1 MWKAFARSKSVR
13 IICFALAAALL
24 VVSGVGV
31 WRSFSAPG
39 EVELPQANYEH
50 KGQFDYLVYLKPNTL
65 YGEFIPPE
73 EKEAEETE
81 AEETEPAEETPLI
94 FFRDILDDVQLA
106 FSYKFDCSEPTAS
119 VSNDVVVTITAE
131 NPGMW
136 QYEMKQLE
144 KTCRG
149 KEFRVDFP
157 LHLDS
162 LDHVVDK
169 IEDDIGITTTQ
180 REFIIKAVIN
190 TTALTVS
197 GLTIEDEF
205 SHEITA
211 ILKEKT
217 LELVG
222 DLRSTDTSSE
232 DEVKYEQEGWFD
244 YEAYLKYNKL
254 YESGML
260 RSEPL
265 PVAPAPEPP
274 TPPSTPLPL
283 QKLGPGLVYFTRIID
298 SVKASFS
305 YQFDCDKPLSE
316 QSEEVEITAII
327 ENPDKWSKSIVLVP
341 KTRETGDFTISFPV
355 DLDYF
360 NEVIDAIEEET
371 GASGSSYNLKIQ
383 ANVHTN
389 AKTGLGAI
397 NEVYGQILEGKLEGN
412 ILTFGEELSQSQLGF
427 IGGGVVTPTAPEEGG
442 WKMPWLGGLS
452 VPWLGGLVVALL
464 ALGYLGWNQARL
476 KLAGISAAD
485 IQAARAKKK
494 YKQVLVDIE
503 ELPKVKP
510 NEIVIPLNS
519 LDDLVRIADDLV
531 KPVLHQ
537 VEEGRHIYCTID
549 GAVRYQ
555 YVIPG

>member
-1 MWKAFARSKSVR
+1 MG
-13 IICFALAAALL
+13 I
-24 VVSGVGV
+24 G
-31 WRSFSAPG
+31 RSFSAPG
-39 EVELPQANYEH
+39 EVELPQVNYEH
-50 KGQFDYLVYLKPNTL
+50 KGQFDYMVYVKPNAL
-65 YGEFIPPE
+65 FGEFIPPE
-73 EKEAEETE
+73 EKES
-81 AEETEPAEETPLI
+81 EETEPEITEPTETLPLI
-94 FFRDILDDVQLA
+94 FFRDIVDNIQLA
-106 FSYKFDCSEPTAS
+106 FSYRFDCSEPIAII
-119 VSNDVVVTITAE
+119 SNDVVVTITARS
-131 NPGMW
+131 PGMW

-144 KTCRG
+144 KTFKG
-149 KEFRVDFP
+149 KNFRVDFP

-162 LDHVVDK
+162 LDHVVDQ

-180 REFIIKAVIN
+180 REFIIKAVVR
-190 TTALTVS
+190 TTVLTVS
-197 GLTIEDEF
+197 GVTIENDF
-205 SHEITA
+205 SHELTA
-211 ILKEKT
+211 ILKDKT

-222 DLRSTDTSSE
+222 DLRSSDTASKE
-232 DEVKYEQEGWFD
+232 DILYVEEGWFD
-244 YEAYLKYNKL
+244 YEVYLNYNKL
-254 YESGML
+254 YDSGIL

-274 TPPSTPLPL
+274 TPPSTPIPL
-283 QKLGPGLVYFTRIID
+283 QELGPGLVYFTRIID
-298 SVKASFS
+298 SVEASFS

-327 ENPDKWSKSIVLVP
+327 ENPGKWSKSIVLVP
-341 KTRETGDFTISFPV
+341 KTRQTGDFIISFPI

-371 GASGSSYNLKIQ
+371 GVRGGSYNLKIQ
-383 ANVHTN
+383 AAVHTA
-389 AKTGLGAI
+389 AKTGLGDI
-397 NEVYGQILEGKLEGN
+397 DEVYSQFLEGKLEGN
-412 ILTFGEELSQSQLGF
+412 ILTFGEELSQSQSGS
-427 IGGGVVTPTAPEEGG
+427 IVGAVTPTAPEESG
-442 WKMPWLGGLS
+442 WKTSWLGGLS

-476 KLAGISAAD
+476 RLAGISAAE

-494 YKQVLVDIE
+494 YKQALVDIE

-510 NEIVIPLNS
+510 NEIIIPLNS

-549 GAVRYQ
+549 GDVRYQ